1 MELGTYM
8 MVNENN
14 PKIEAVLNLCNG
26 TSIKYVPA
34 PSRRSIQADLIIG
47 LHQFK
52 HSVRWKEVW
61 VKNGD
66 VIMKE
71 SSSEE
76 E

>member
-1 MELGTYM
+1 M

-14 PKIEAVLNLCNG
+14 PQIEAVLNLCNG
-26 TSIKYVPA
+26 TSTKYVPA
-34 PSRRSIQADLIIG
+34 PSRRSIQTDLIIG
-47 LHQFK
+47 LRQFK

>member
-1 MELGTYM
+1 MDLGPYM

-14 PKIEAVLNLCNG
+14 PQMEAVLNLCNG
-26 TSIKYVPA
+26 TSTKYVPV
-34 PSRRSIQADLIIG
+34 PSRRSIQTNLIIG
-47 LHQFK
+47 LRQFK
-52 HSVRWKEVW
+52 HSVRWKEAW

-66 VIMKE
+66 GIMKE